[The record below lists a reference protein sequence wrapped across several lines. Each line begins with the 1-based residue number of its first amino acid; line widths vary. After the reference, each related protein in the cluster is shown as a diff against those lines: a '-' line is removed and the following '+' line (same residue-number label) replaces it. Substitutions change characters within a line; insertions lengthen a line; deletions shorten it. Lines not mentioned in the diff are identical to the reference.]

1 MLYLSEIIGRPVQ
14 DASGDAFDRIADL
27 VIYHGTEKFPKITG
41 ILLSG
46 DRSRVAIIPWD
57 AVAEVSPAG
66 IRLRVDRPRLNTRP
80 LQPDEVLLRD
90 NIFDSQVVD
99 IDDVKVVRVNDIELR
114 QVGTELRVV
123 GADVGTRSL
132 LRRLGLEPLV
142 AGIFERV
149 GRPLPQGMIPWNLV
163 AVLGGTMTP
172 LKLSIS
178 REKLKDIH
186 PADLADLLEELDRDE
201 RLEMMTALGD
211 ETAAD
216 VLEEAEPDVQQTVIQ
231 ELPMERAAD
240 VLEEMAPEEAADV
253 LGELPEHRADELISL
268 MEEERAEEVSRLLE
282 YPPETAAGKMTTEFI
297 ALPETMTVEQVLAR
311 LRETR
316 PDDETIYYL
325 YVVDAQDRLVGVLSI
340 RALITSRPETPIS
353 QVMRTEVVYV
363 EPDASVDDLAGALV
377 KYDLLAVPV
386 VEPGGRLAGI
396 VTVDHLL
403 DTLLEKYGS
412 RKLGGGVDLLRRK
425 ESREAA
431 VAPAGRSG
439 GAAPPTADG
448 VQDGHT
454 GGGGP
459 NRAAGPDGDTPT
471 RPT

>member
-1 MLYLSEIIGRPVQ
+1 MRYLSQIIGRPVQ
-14 DASGDAFDRIADL
+14 DASGDAFDRVADL
-27 VIYHGTEKFPKITG
+27 VIYQGTEKFPKITG
-41 ILLSG
+41 ILLWG

-57 AVAEVSPAG
+57 AVAEVSAGG
-66 IRLRVDRPRLNTRP
+66 IRLRVERRRLSTRP
-80 LQPDEVLLRD
+80 LQPEEVLLRD

-99 IDDVKVVRVNDIELR
+99 TDDLKVVRVNDIEVR
-114 QVGTELRVV
+114 QIGTDLRVV

-132 LRRLGLEPLV
+132 LRRLGLEPFV
-142 AGIFERV
+142 AGVFERL
-149 GRPLPQGMIPWNLV
+149 GRPLPEGVIPWNLV

-201 RLEMMTALGD
+201 RVEMMTALGH

-216 VLEEAEPDVQQTVIQ
+216 VLEQAEPGVQTTVIQ
-231 ELPMERAAD
+231 ELPTERAAD
-240 VLEEMAPEEAADV
+240 VLDEMAPEEAADL
-253 LGELPEHRADELISL
+253 LGGLPDHRADELIAL
-268 MEEERAEEVSRLLE
+268 MEEEKAEEVARLLE

-297 ALPETMTVEQVLAR
+297 ALPATMTVEQVLAR

-325 YVVDAQDRLVGVLSI
+325 YVVDAEEHLVGVLSI
-340 RALITSRPETPIS
+340 RSLIVSPPATPIS
-353 QVMRTEVVYV
+353 QVMRTNVVFV
-363 EPDASVDDLAGALV
+363 EPDANIQDVAGALV

-386 VEPGGRLAGI
+386 VEAGGRLAGI

-403 DTLLEKYGS
+403 DTLLDTYGS

-425 ESREAA
+425 ARREAA
-431 VAPAGRSG
+431 ATAPAGSGAPGTPGPKGPEDTPRAG
-439 GAAPPTADG
+439 GAPD
-448 VQDGHT
+448 
-454 GGGGP
+454 
-459 NRAAGPDGDTPT
+459 RAGSPDAGTPH
-471 RPT
+471 RPA